1 MTSEGEA
8 SERRNAYPTS
18 GDPIADPPWD
28 YCLDC
33 EAPLIPCTCRSDCP
47 GGMCSDRRCNPGAPE
62 ATRTT
67 HTEPAR

>member
-1 MTSEGEA
+1 MTSEGEPGLGA
-8 SERRNAYPTS
+8 NTCAPS
-18 GDPIADPPWD
+18 GESIADAPWD

-33 EAPLIPCTCRSDCP
+33 EGPLIPCTCRPDCP
-47 GGMCSDRRCNPGAPE
+47 GGMCSDRRCNSTAPE